1 MSHYIKVKYIIRYTI
16 NYLFKYAEL
25 NQTQLAK
32 VVLFLFFNKLPL
44 KQITKWNVPKT
55 FKLSKHAKIERVI
68 IIHDYYDYLMLR
80 NETGLNVNHFT
91 LLVSFDF
98 CPV

>member
-1 MSHYIKVKYIIRYTI
+1 MSRIIYIKAIYIIRFTI

-32 VVLFLFFNKLPL
+32 VILFLFFKLPM

-68 IIHDYYDYLMLR
+68 IIQDYDDCLMLR
-80 NETGLNVNHFT
+80 NETGLSGGF
-91 LLVSFDF
+91 
-98 CPV
+98 

>member
-1 MSHYIKVKYIIRYTI
+1 MYNKHF
-16 NYLFKYAEL
+16 FKYAEL
-25 NQTQLAK
+25 NQIQLAK
-32 VVLFLFFNKLPL
+32 VILFLFFKLL
-44 KQITKWNVPKT
+44 MKQITKWNVPKT

-68 IIHDYYDYLMLR
+68 IIQDYDDYLMLR

>member
-1 MSHYIKVKYIIRYTI
+1 MYNKHF
-16 NYLFKYAEL
+16 FKYAEL
-25 NQTQLAK
+25 NQIQLAN
-32 VVLFLFFNKLPL
+32 VILFLFFKLPM

-68 IIHDYYDYLMLR
+68 IIQDYDDYLMLR

-91 LLVSFDF
+91 LLVLIDF